1 MAAANAADK
10 NGDPPPV
17 LVRAWQCERWTALPN
32 PGGLRDQPVREMA
45 DMTATSNVYT
55 AIRQWKSSGNWAN
68 FQKNNPVQW
77 RIVSHILKMRR
88 GLI

>member
-10 NGDPPPV
+10 KGDPPPV
-17 LVRAWQCERWTALPN
+17 LVRAWQCERWGTLPELA
-32 PGGLRDQPVREMA
+32 GLRDQPVREMT

-55 AIRQWKSSGNWAN
+55 AIRQWKSSKDWAK
-68 FQKNNPVQW
+68 FQKDNPVQW
-77 RIVSHILKMRR
+77 RVVSHILKMRK